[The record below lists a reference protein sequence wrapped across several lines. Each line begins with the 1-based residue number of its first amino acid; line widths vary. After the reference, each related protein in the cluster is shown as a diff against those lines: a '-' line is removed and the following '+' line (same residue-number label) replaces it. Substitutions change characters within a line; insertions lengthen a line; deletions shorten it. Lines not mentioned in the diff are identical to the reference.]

1 MLKKSSLENILS
13 EGLYE
18 IWALLTPEEKRRLT
32 DNFVIHNFKRNQII
46 YAEGD
51 DPEYLW
57 CLLSG
62 KVKKFKD
69 GIGGRQQILRVYRPI
84 QYIGF
89 RAYFAK
95 EKYVTSISAFEPST
109 LGAIPMSLVCELI
122 DNNRQLACSLY
133 MNCLNI

>member
-18 IWALLTPEEKRRLT
+18 IWSLLTPEEKRRIA

-84 QYIGF
+84 QYIGY
-89 RAYFAK
+89 RAFFAK
-95 EKYVTSISAFEPST
+95 EKICNERKCF
-109 LGAIPMSLVCELI
+109 
-122 DNNRQLACSLY
+122 
-133 MNCLNI
+133 